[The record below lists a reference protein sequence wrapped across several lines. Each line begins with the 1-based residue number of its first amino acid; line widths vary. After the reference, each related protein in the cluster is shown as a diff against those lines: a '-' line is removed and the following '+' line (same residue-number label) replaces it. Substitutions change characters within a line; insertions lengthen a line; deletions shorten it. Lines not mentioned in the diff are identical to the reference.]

1 METIRKFKGKWVIP
15 LGLEPRTH
23 ALEGRCSN
31 PTELRNQ
38 TYRAKYG
45 FAGANIPI
53 SCVCRKHRPI
63 NHTIC
68 GHLLCRVG
76 LFESLLCAHQHKT
89 AADKIVCRPLWLVSS
104 FFYRF
109 TAQRCPQCQP
119 ACARRSLPARH
130 ATQVRPE
137 IPKARA
143 HKRCLLLAQWHSPP
157 HCRPH
162 RAFRRE

>member
-1 METIRKFKGKWVIP
+1 METIHKFKGKWVIP
-15 LGLEPRTH
+15 LGLEHRTH

-38 TYRAKYG
+38 TSRAKYC

-53 SCVCRKHRPI
+53 SCVCRKHRPR

-68 GHLLCRVG
+68 GQLLCREG
-76 LFESLLCAHQHKT
+76 LFESLSCARKHKT
-89 AADKIVCRPLWLVSS
+89 AADKIVCRPLWLVCASLCC
-104 FFYRF
+104 F
-109 TAQRCPQCQP
+109 TAQRCPKYRP
-119 ACARRSLPARH
+119 ACARRSRPARH

-143 HKRCLLLAQWHSPP
+143 HKRCLPLALWHSPL

-162 RAFRRE
+162 RAFRRG